1 MLFYCVV
8 LNDSTKS
15 YNKEGAATMTVILND
30 RPREQV
36 KEEVI
41 DILVHNFSHGVIS
54 SEAFERRL
62 DVVIAAE
69 SNAEMMAEVDDLDV
83 TPDAM
88 IKQNRE
94 KHFSVNYSPE
104 AVEDEDYIVNI
115 MSGSD
120 RSGHWVV
127 PNRLNL
133 ISIMGG
139 STIDFSDAQFGSA
152 NVTIRSL
159 AIMGGDTI
167 YVPENVNVVCKVF
180 CLMGGISNRAPSI
193 ADRNAPTITITGFAL
208 MGGSTIKVKTTIK
221 EKFVAFANQ
230 MKTTFNQ
237 NR

>member
-1 MLFYCVV
+1 
-8 LNDSTKS
+8 
-15 YNKEGAATMTVILND
+15 MTVILND

-41 DILVHNFSHGVIS
+41 DILVHNFSHGIIS
-54 SEAFERRL
+54 NEAFERRL
-62 DVVIAAE
+62 DKVIAAE
-69 SNAEMMAEVDDLDV
+69 SNTEMMAEVADLES
-83 TPDAM
+83 TPDEF

-94 KHFSVNYSPE
+94 KQFSVNYSTE
-104 AVEDEDYIVNI
+104 SVEEEDYIVNI

-120 RSGHWVV
+120 RSGFWRV
-127 PNRLNL
+127 PNRLN
-133 ISIMGG
+133 IVSIMGG
-139 STIDFSDAQFGSA
+139 STIDFTDAQFGSP

-230 MKTTFNQ
+230 MKTTFGT
-237 NR
+237 NRS